1 LLIVPVPHLEHEA
14 LPLAEVRPVL
24 QLSQD
29 VDAIVEE
36 NVPMEQIL
44 QIFVP
49 FVSWNLPGGQ
59 GKHMPWPG
67 ST

>member
-1 LLIVPVPHLEHEA
+1 LAKFLLIVPVPHLEHEA

-49 FVSWNLPGGQ
+49 FVS
-59 GKHMPWPG
+59 
-67 ST
+67 